1 MPANLTPV
9 YYEAEKRFRAAKTVP
24 EKIAA
29 LEEML
34 AVMPKHKGT
43 DHLKGDLR
51 RRIAKLSQSTGRK
64 GATQRSS
71 MVVDKEGAAQVA
83 VIGVPNAGKSQ
94 LVDAVTNATPTVA
107 EYPFTSHAI
116 TPGMMEFENIQIQL
130 LDTPPLASGAVP
142 FWMPHTLRRADA
154 LLIVVD
160 AADSPLD
167 RLVDITHQ
175 LEEMLVAAGPPPAD
189 GADPRV
195 DDDPR
200 VVRVKAMIVA
210 NKSDLASDAEMRSI
224 VASLGA
230 EPGGGIPVQAISARS
245 GAGLEDLRLAV
256 YRLLDIIRVY
266 TKTPGQKAD
275 MTDPIVLDRG
285 STMEEAAQQVHKDF
299 RARMKFARVWGSGKH
314 DGIMVKRDHV
324 LEDGDIVEL
333 HM

>member
-1 MPANLTPV
+1 MPANLTPM

-43 DHLKGDLR
+43 DHLKADLR
-51 RRIAKLSQSTGRK
+51 RRIAKLGQSTGRK

-83 VIGVPNAGKSQ
+83 VIGLPNAGKSQ
-94 LVDAVTNATPTVA
+94 LVAAVTNATPTVA
-107 EYPFTSHAI
+107 EYPFTSHTI

-167 RLVDITHQ
+167 QLADISLQ
-175 LEEMLVAAGPPPAD
+175 LEEMLVAVGPPLAEDDPTVD
-189 GADPRV
+189 GDPRI
-195 DDDPR
+195 
-200 VVRVKAMIVA
+200 VRVKGMILA
-210 NKSDLASDAEMRSI
+210 NKADRIDAAELDRIKATLAAEWGDG
-224 VASLGA
+224 V
-230 EPGGGIPVQAISARS
+230 PVLAISARN

-266 TKTPGQKAD
+266 TKTPGQKPD
-275 MTDPIVLDRG
+275 MTDPIVLQRG
-285 STMEEAAQQVHKDF
+285 STLEDAAQQVHKDF
-299 RARMKFARVWGSGKH
+299 RAKMKFARVWGSGKH
-314 DGIMVKRDHV
+314 DGIMIKRDHV
-324 LEDGDIVEL
+324 LEDGDIIEL